1 MLKASGVIKIHL
13 AQLVILDV
21 QIQIQIFLKQSRTGM
36 KQPTRQSITMKRTGR
51 HKSTRSTAP
60 PIKNLH
66 L

>member
-13 AQLVILDV
+13 ARLVILDV
-21 QIQIQIFLKQSRTGM
+21 RIQIPIFLKQSRTEM
-36 KQPTRQSITMKRTGR
+36 KQTDSAIDNNESR

-60 PIKNLH
+60 PTKNLH

>member
-13 AQLVILDV
+13 ARLVILDV
-21 QIQIQIFLKQSRTGM
+21 RIQIPIFLKQSRTEM
-36 KQPTRQSITMKRTGR
+36 KQTDSAIDNNESR